1 MAQPPNQLAKIF
13 PTAWDANAG
22 THYSKLTDAVN
33 NLLGY
38 NGPAVI
44 SNSLDVRGNNVQ
56 NVANPVSG
64 TDAMNLQT
72 AEAKY
77 SPSVTS
83 SQLDVTGSN
92 PLKGLTYL
100 YYQKYV
106 NQIIA
111 GAGIA
116 VTPSAGTGKV
126 TVSGAG
132 FTGTITTAKLTSGGT
147 NGSMNFSGGIL
158 MSEVAAT

>member
-72 AEAKY
+72 ADAKY

-106 NQIIA
+106 NKIIA
-111 GAGIA
+111 GAGISL
-116 VTPSAGTGKV
+116 TPAAGTGNV

-132 FTGTITTAKLTSGGT
+132 VSVTIATAKLTSGGT
-147 NGSMNFSGGIL
+147 NGSLTFTGGIL
-158 MSEVAAT
+158 TAQVPAT

>member
-1 MAQPPNQLAKIF
+1 MAQPPNQLAKIL
-13 PTAWDANAG
+13 PTAWDANSS
-22 THYSKLTDAVN
+22 THYSKVVDAVN
-33 NLLGY
+33 SLLGY

-83 SQLDVTGSN
+83 SQLDVTGGN
-92 PLKGLTYL
+92 ALKGLTYL
-100 YYQKYV
+100 YRQSQKGLSV
-106 NQIIA
+106 
-111 GAGIA
+111 
-116 VTPSAGTGKV
+116 
-126 TVSGAG
+126 
-132 FTGTITTAKLTSGGT
+132 TITTAALTTGGAQ
-147 NGSMNFSGGIL
+147 GSMTFLNGLLVNSVQ
-158 MSEVAAT
+158 ST

>member
-1 MAQPPNQLAKIF
+1 MAQPPNQLAKIL
-13 PTAWDANAG
+13 PTAWDANSS
-22 THYSKLTDAVN
+22 THYSKVVDAVN
-33 NLLGY
+33 SLLGY

-83 SQLDVTGSN
+83 SQLDVTGGN
-92 PLKGLTYL
+92 ALKGLTYL
-100 YYQKYV
+100 YRQSQKGLSV
-106 NQIIA
+106 
-111 GAGIA
+111 
-116 VTPSAGTGKV
+116 
-126 TVSGAG
+126 
-132 FTGTITTAKLTSGGT
+132 TITTAALTTGG
-147 NGSMNFSGGIL
+147 GAGEHDFFERSFG
-158 MSEVAAT
+158 